1 MSDIPQAGVKIMK
14 KKQGFTYRTKLIGFF
29 LLATVITILVGLYNY
44 TSTRILMKD
53 MTHLLNK
60 SQELTVVYNELEQI
74 QNNLE
79 VYLSTRSSDSLQSFY
94 DHSNSISSNNSILKA
109 DAGYSDRG
117 IKIKN
122 LTGMIEHYLKI
133 LDETVVD
140 KRNKKINEYTSG
152 YQEAVKEYNYIGN
165 YIQEIMSTDL
175 SDSAQKYIE
184 IQKEADRTSMIN
196 YFLFGITVI
205 LISFIIVLFSI
216 EITKPISKLVSY
228 AKEVSDGNFDVEITD
243 EKTSGEISILYQ
255 TFHRMTVSIK
265 EYVNELKEKQRL
277 ERILIEEKVDNLKMK
292 NALHEAELLALQSQV
307 NPHFI
312 FNSINIGAKVAMLQG
327 DTVTCDYLEN
337 FADIFRYNLKGLDYN
352 ATLQEEVDNVVAY
365 MSLLTTRFGD
375 IIDFRLNAPEDES
388 IMDFV
393 LPRMTLQP
401 LVENAY
407 IHGVSKFED
416 GGIIELKMTREA
428 ERLFIIISNTG
439 DEFPK
444 ETIRSILSQ
453 NPKIKRAPSQKGH
466 TTGIGLDNVLNR
478 LRLFYEEREVMDIT
492 CTDGRTNVILSL
504 PLNYKKETDRGYL
517 EDV

>member
-1 MSDIPQAGVKIMK
+1 MK
-14 KKQGFTYRTKLIGFF
+14 EKQGLTYRTKLIGFF
-29 LLATVITILVGLYNY
+29 LLATVITTLVGLYNY
-44 TSTRILMKD
+44 TSSRVLMKNMTD
-53 MTHLLNK
+53 MLNK
-60 SQELTVVYNELEQI
+60 SQELTTVYNELNQI

-94 DHSNSISSNNSILKA
+94 DHSNSITYNNSILKS
-109 DAGYSDRG
+109 DEGFSDRG

-122 LTGMIEHYLKI
+122 LTGMVDHYLKI

-184 IQKEADRTSMIN
+184 LKKEADQTAMIN
-196 YFLFGITVI
+196 YFLFGITII
-205 LISFIIVLFSI
+205 LISVILVLFSI

-243 EKTSGEISILYQ
+243 EKTSSEISILYQ
-255 TFHRMTVSIK
+255 TFHRMTISIK

-277 ERILIEEKVDNLKMK
+277 ERTLIEEKLDNLKMK

-327 DTVTCDYLEN
+327 DDITCEYLEN

-352 ATLQEEVDNVVAY
+352 ATLQEEINNVAAY
-365 MSLLTTRFGD
+365 MNLLITRFGD
-375 IIDFRLNAPEDES
+375 IIDFRLSEPEDDS
-388 IMDFV
+388 IKNFIM
-393 LPRMTLQP
+393 PRMTLQP

-416 GGIIELKMTREA
+416 GGIIELKTAKDGNR
-428 ERLFIIISNTG
+428 INITISNTG

-444 ETIRSILSQ
+444 ETIEMILNRKFKAQ
-453 NPKIKRAPSQKGH
+453 KDPSKKGH

-478 LRLFYEEREVMDIT
+478 LRLFYEENDVMNIT
-492 CTDGRTNVILSL
+492 CVDGKTNVILSL
-504 PLNYKKETDRGYL
+504 PLNFKKEAEYRTT
-517 EDV
+517 ENV